1 MFKALRASL
10 SLIAAFT
17 LLLGLLYPAAVWLIA
32 QTAFPHQANGSLV
45 SYQGK
50 IIGSELI
57 GQNFTSERY
66 FWPRPSASGERPYA
80 FSTAGAS
87 NQDPANPALVER
99 VRGRIAVLSN
109 AHETQSG
116 MIPADLV
123 TTSGSGL
130 DPHISP
136 AAALYQAGRVAT
148 ARRLTPERVHAL
160 IKEHTENKTLGI
172 LGEPRVNVLRIN
184 LALDRLGGGRP

>member
-10 SLIAAFT
+10 ALLAVFT
-17 LLLGLLYPAAVWLIA
+17 LLLGLLYPTTVWLIA
-32 QTAFPHQANGSLV
+32 QTAFPHEANGSLI

-57 GQNFTSERY
+57 GQNFTGERY
-66 FWPRPSASGERPYA
+66 FWPRPSASGEKPYA

-87 NQDPANPALVER
+87 NLNPASPALIDR
-99 VRGRIAVLSN
+99 VRGHIAVLSN

-116 MIPADLV
+116 TIPADLV
-123 TTSGSGL
+123 TASGSGL

-136 AAALYQAGRVAT
+136 AAALYQAERVAT
-148 ARRLTPERVHAL
+148 ARNTSLKRIQAL
-160 IKEHTENKTLGI
+160 ITAHTENKTLGMM
-172 LGEPRVNVLRIN
+172 GERRVNVLLLN
-184 LALDRLGGGRP
+184 LALDRASGDRP